1 MNGKDPQSQPLTP
14 DLPPTVQVPDAER
27 PEDEEVRAVPADERD
42 RDDSG
47 EPVAPEPPD

>member
-14 DLPPTVQVPDAER
+14 DLPPPVDVPDVER
-27 PEDEEVRAVPADERD
+27 SEEEIGEVPADERD
-42 RDDSG
+42 RDDGG